1 MAIIAV
7 VRIEDNELD
16 RTIVAEMGD
25 WCPEGFY
32 FVELPPDHTWYKGQ
46 IIDLETATRLR
57 TGNKPLVEF

>member
-7 VRIEDNELD
+7 VRIEDDKLD

-32 FVELPPDHTWYKGQ
+32 FVELPPDHTWHKGK
-46 IIDLETATRLR
+46 IVSMMAL
-57 TGNKPLVEF
+57 TGNKELVEF

>member
-32 FVELPPDHTWYKGQ
+32 FVELQPDQAWHKGQ
-46 IIDLETATRLR
+46 VVSQSAL
-57 TGNKPLVEF
+57 TGNKELVEF

>member
-7 VRIEDNELD
+7 VRIEDDELD

-32 FVELPPDHTWYKGQ
+32 FVELPPDHTWYKSQ
-46 IIDLETATRLR
+46 IVSQIALL
-57 TGNKPLVEF
+57 TGDKPLVEF

>member
-25 WCPEGFY
+25 YCPEGFY
-32 FVELPPDHTWYKGQ
+32 FVELPPDHTWHKGQ
-46 IIDLETATRLR
+46 VVSQSAL
-57 TGNKPLVEF
+57 TGNKELVEF